1 MTKLHNDLLRDIGT
15 LARTIHYLHD
25 LHFKELAL
33 QRGQFIFLTRI
44 CENTG
49 INQNDLSL
57 LLKVDKST
65 TAKAVQKLTAA
76 GYINRQRSSEDQ
88 RHWQLFPKF
97 YSVRTQR
104 TEQAVQKNVCQSG
117 NTLAKN
123 KGSKT
128 KNRGT
133 MMLRL
138 ATMQD
143 LTRIMAIV
151 QATVMEMHAYGNYQ
165 WDEVYPTEQDFASD
179 ITQGDLFVSEAEGQI
194 CGLICI
200 NQTEPAVYADAG
212 WTLAEKALVLHRM
225 AVDPALRGRGT
236 GSELLQQAETLA
248 LSLGLRYLKTD
259 TYALNEKA
267 QQLFL
272 KHGYHFCGEI
282 QFRKMEH
289 QFYCYEKVL

>member
-1 MTKLHNDLLRDIGT
+1 
-15 LARTIHYLHD
+15 
-25 LHFKELAL
+25 
-33 QRGQFIFLTRI
+33 
-44 CENTG
+44 
-49 INQNDLSL
+49 
-57 LLKVDKST
+57 
-65 TAKAVQKLTAA
+65 
-76 GYINRQRSSEDQ
+76 
-88 RHWQLFPKF
+88 
-97 YSVRTQR
+97 
-104 TEQAVQKNVCQSG
+104 
-117 NTLAKN
+117 
-123 KGSKT
+123 
-128 KNRGT
+128 

-151 QATVMEMHAYGNYQ
+151 QATVREMHAYGNYQ
-165 WDEVYPTEQDFASD
+165 WDEVYPTEQDFAAD
-179 ITQGDLFVSEAEGQI
+179 ITQGDLFVSEVERQI

-200 NQTEPAVYADAG
+200 NQTEPAVYADAS

>member
-1 MTKLHNDLLRDIGT
+1 
-15 LARTIHYLHD
+15 
-25 LHFKELAL
+25 
-33 QRGQFIFLTRI
+33 
-44 CENTG
+44 
-49 INQNDLSL
+49 
-57 LLKVDKST
+57 
-65 TAKAVQKLTAA
+65 
-76 GYINRQRSSEDQ
+76 
-88 RHWQLFPKF
+88 
-97 YSVRTQR
+97 
-104 TEQAVQKNVCQSG
+104 
-117 NTLAKN
+117 
-123 KGSKT
+123 
-128 KNRGT
+128 

-225 AVDPALRGRGT
+225 AVDPDLRGRGT

-248 LSLGLRYLKTD
+248 LDGCMAAHAPQPYGGYRHDPLCADRD
-259 TYALNEKA
+259 R
-267 QQLFL
+267 LFQRPAFQRL
-272 KHGYHFCGEI
+272 
-282 QFRKMEH
+282 
-289 QFYCYEKVL
+289 

>member
-1 MTKLHNDLLRDIGT
+1 
-15 LARTIHYLHD
+15 
-25 LHFKELAL
+25 
-33 QRGQFIFLTRI
+33 
-44 CENTG
+44 
-49 INQNDLSL
+49 
-57 LLKVDKST
+57 
-65 TAKAVQKLTAA
+65 
-76 GYINRQRSSEDQ
+76 
-88 RHWQLFPKF
+88 
-97 YSVRTQR
+97 
-104 TEQAVQKNVCQSG
+104 
-117 NTLAKN
+117 
-123 KGSKT
+123 
-128 KNRGT
+128 
-133 MMLRL
+133 MLRL

-151 QATVMEMHAYGNYQ
+151 QATVREMHSYGNYQ
-165 WDEVYPTEQDFASD
+165 WDEVYPTEQDFAAD

-200 NQTEPAVYADAG
+200 NQIEPAVYADAG
-212 WTLAEKALVLHRM
+212 WSSAEKALVLHRM
-225 AVDPALRGRGT
+225 AVDPDLRGRGT

-272 KHGYHFCGEI
+272 KHGYKFCGKI

>member
-1 MTKLHNDLLRDIGT
+1 M
-15 LARTIHYLHD
+15 Y
-25 LHFKELAL
+25 
-33 QRGQFIFLTRI
+33 
-44 CENTG
+44 
-49 INQNDLSL
+49 
-57 LLKVDKST
+57 
-65 TAKAVQKLTAA
+65 QKLKD
-76 GYINRQRSSEDQ
+76 RS
-88 RHWQLFPKF
+88 
-97 YSVRTQR
+97 
-104 TEQAVQKNVCQSG
+104 G
-117 NTLAKN
+117 
-123 KGSKT
+123 
-128 KNRGT
+128 
-133 MMLRL
+133 
-138 ATMQD
+138 
-143 LTRIMAIV
+143 
-151 QATVMEMHAYGNYQ
+151 
-165 WDEVYPTEQDFASD
+165 
-179 ITQGDLFVSEAEGQI
+179 
-194 CGLICI
+194 GLICI